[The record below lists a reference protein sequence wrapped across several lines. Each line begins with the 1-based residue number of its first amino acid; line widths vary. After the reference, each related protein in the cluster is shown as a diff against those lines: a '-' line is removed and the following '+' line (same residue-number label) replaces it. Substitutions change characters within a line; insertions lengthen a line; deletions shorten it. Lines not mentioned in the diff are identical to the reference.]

1 VKSPILGSSYVIRSV
16 NAADNRLIN
25 LYPEVIAEGG
35 KEPAYLQRCPGLTRV
50 VTVGTGPI
58 RGLYTLGNFL
68 YVVSGDQLYKLNSNY
83 VLQGT
88 NDLLMETGSFLL
100 LEDGSRI
107 LLQDQNN
114 PSLGIISGTGP
125 VSMADNGTQLFI
137 AANPDGYIYNTVT
150 DSFAQIT
157 DPDFPGSVTVGYLD
171 GYFVFNE
178 PNSQRVWV
186 TQLLDGLSI
195 DPLDFASAEGSPDGL
210 VSLIIDHREAWL
222 FGTNSVEVWYNS
234 GEADFPLTRIQGAYN
249 EIGCI
254 APYSVAKMDNSVFW
268 LGADARGQGIVYRAN
283 GYQGVRVSTHAV
295 EFAIQQYGDLS
306 DAVGYTYQQDGH
318 TFYVLNFTNADT
330 TWVFDAATGAWH
342 ERAGFRNGD
351 FKRHRGNNHA
361 RFNGDP
367 HIGDYEN
374 GKIYVFSLD
383 VYADDGTV
391 QKWLRS
397 WRALPTGANNLKRTA
412 HHSLQID
419 METGVG
425 LSGVDPFDPPV
436 EISTETSVPINTETG
451 NPQLAGNLGSE
462 VPEDINTENDLYTL
476 GVTEDDGLTLV
487 IDQLPGT
494 VVVGAN
500 PQLMLRWS
508 DDGGHTWNG
517 ERTTS
522 LGRIGQY
529 GTRAIFRRLGM
540 TTKIRD
546 RVYEISGTD
555 PVKVAIMG
563 AELELSGTNA

>member
-1 VKSPILGSSYVIRSV
+1 MKTPILGSSYVIRSV
-16 NAADNRLIN
+16 NAADNRMVN
-25 LYPEVIAEGG
+25 LYPEVIPEGG
-35 KEPAYLQRCPGLTRV
+35 KEPAYLQRCPGLSLKT
-50 VTVGTGPI
+50 TVGSGPI
-58 RGLYTLGNFL
+58 RGLWSLGNYL
-68 YVVSGDQLYKLNSNY
+68 YVVSGNEFYKLDANY
-83 VLQGT
+83 DFLG
-88 NDLLMETGSFLL
+88 NDELL
-100 LEDGSRI
+100 LEGGGFI
-107 LLQDQNN
+107 LLENGN
-114 PSLGIISGTGP
+114 PISLEGGSVYLGLVSGTGP
-125 VSMADNGTQLFI
+125 VSMADNGTQIFI
-137 AANPDGYIYNTVT
+137 AANPDGYIYNTAT
-150 DSFAQIT
+150 NEYQQIT
-157 DPDFPGSVTVGYLD
+157 DPDFPGAVTVGYLD

-234 GEADFPLTRIQGAYN
+234 GDPLFPLTRIQGAFN

-268 LGADARGQGIVYRAN
+268 LGADPRGQGIVYRAQ
-283 GYQGVRVSTHAV
+283 GYTGVRISTHAV
-295 EFAIQQYGDLS
+295 EFAIQGYGDLS

-351 FKRHRGNNHA
+351 FKRHRGNSHA

-367 HIGDYEN
+367 IIGDYQN
-374 GKIYVFSLD
+374 GRLYAFDLD
-383 VYADDGTV
+383 VYSDAGVT
-391 QKWLRS
+391 QKWLRR
-397 WRALPTGANNLKRTA
+397 WRALPTGANNLTRTA
-412 HHSLQID
+412 QHSLQID
-419 METGVG
+419 CETGVG
-425 LSGVDPFDPPV
+425 LSGYAFTD
-436 EISTETSVPINTETG
+436 T
-451 NPQLAGNLGSE
+451 QYLGSE
-462 VPEDINTENDLYTL
+462 LLQILQTESGEDIILDVNYT
-476 GVTEDDGLTLV
+476 
-487 IDQLPGT
+487 
-494 VVVGAN
+494 VGAD

-517 ERTTS
+517 ERQVS
-522 LGRIGQY
+522 MGRVGQY

-540 TTKIRD
+540 TLKLRD

-563 AELELSGTNA
+563 AELQLSGTAS

>member
-1 VKSPILGSSYVIRSV
+1 M
-16 NAADNRLIN
+16 IN
-25 LYPEVIAEGG
+25 LYPEVVPEGG
-35 KEPAYLQRCPGLTRV
+35 KEPAYLQRCPGLLFRK
-50 VTVGTGPI
+50 TVGTGPI
-58 RGLYTLGNFL
+58 RGLWTLGDYL
-68 YVVSGDQLYKLNSNY
+68 YVVSGNEFYKLDRNY
-83 VLQGT
+83 NFTGLNQ
-88 NDLLMETGSFLL
+88 LLMEDGGFIL
-100 LEDGSRI
+100 LEDDETI
-107 LLQDQNN
+107 LLENGL
-114 PSLGIISGTGP
+114 SSYVGLISGTGP
-125 VSMADNGTQLFI
+125 VSMADNGTQIFI
-137 AANPDGYIYNTVT
+137 AANPDGYIYNSVT
-150 DSFAQIT
+150 DAFQQIT
-157 DPDFPGSVTVGYLD
+157 DPDFPGAVTVGYLD

-186 TQLLDGLSI
+186 TSLLDGLSV

-234 GEADFPLTRIQGAYN
+234 GDPDFPLTRIQGAYN

-283 GYQGVRVSTHAV
+283 GYQGIRVSTHAV
-295 EFAIQQYGDLS
+295 EFAIQGYGDLT

-361 RFNGDP
+361 RFNGVP
-367 HIGDYEN
+367 IVGDYQN
-374 GKIYVFSLD
+374 GKLYEFDLD
-383 VYADDGTV
+383 VYADDGQT
-391 QKWLRS
+391 QKWLRR
-397 WRALPTGANNLKRTA
+397 WRALPTGANDLKRTA

-419 METGVG
+419 CETGVG
-425 LSGVDPFDPPV
+425 LNGIDPFDPPV
-436 EISTETSVPINTETG
+436 EITTEASIWLNTESG
-451 NPQLAGNLGSE
+451 APNLVANLGTN
-462 VPEDINTENDLYTL
+462 VPQDINTQNDLYTL
-476 GVTEDDGLTLV
+476 GVLEDPGLTLAV
-487 IDQLPGT
+487 DTPT
-494 VVVGAN
+494 VVGAN

-522 LGRIGQY
+522 MGRTGQY

-540 TTKIRD
+540 TLKLRD
-546 RVYEISGTD
+546 RVYEVSGTD

-563 AELELSGTNA
+563 AELQISPTAS